1 MIKRYKFLT
10 LEDISKIYFNFQQW
24 SFFDRMLDVKFCRKL
39 SITSILACG
48 TKLFLISISGQQLE
62 YNGISIKDK
71 RIKLLGI
78 IEGENKRIYAII
90 GNRKTDFICCRLNKL
105 RDFIVCERKIK
116 IKEKPQPKIE
126 INIDTIISNFCK
138 DTANKLNQ
146 NKPFLRSNYNY
157 DKRKSD
163 KKSVYIV

>member
-1 MIKRYKFLT
+1 MIKRYEFLT

-48 TKLFLISISGQQLE
+48 TKLFLISINGQKLE
-62 YNGISIKDK
+62 YNGISIEDK

-90 GNRKTDFICCRLNKL
+90 GNKNGKFVCCKLNQLK
-105 RDFIVCERKIK
+105 DFIVCERKIK
-116 IKEKPQPKIE
+116 IKEKPQPKIK
-126 INIDTIISNFCK
+126 IDTNNIISNFCK
-138 DTANKLNQ
+138 NTADKLN
-146 NKPFLRSNYNY
+146 KTKLFKEKDYE
-157 DKRKSD
+157 KRKGN
-163 KKSVYIV
+163 KESVYIV